1 MVSSSLP
8 SISAMVPTFVRE
20 PFHRSGWVYER
31 KAESCRTVC

>member
-1 MVSSSLP
+1 MHPML
-8 SISAMVPTFVRE
+8 VRE